1 MFSRW
6 RGCSKLQD
14 GQMDH
19 RSQERQTERLTES
32 TQEMEMPPERW
43 GLMIPLKYLNM
54 HELKCEMVCSSAHCQ
69 RTNCYKS
76 IHFCLAFCW
85 RAKIMSFNIYI
96 FVFDVFILS
105 FMQFFVTGNR
115 ISPAANWKKAMLSSG
130 VITGCCFWKGPVV
143 SIFLKCFSKDLAEQT
158 CRCSGKQH
166 LFPQYSDGW
175 LSTEDPCKQRKLL
188 FLTLQSSEHSV
199 VGLCCLNLDICSTD
213 ISSWARHTESFYSP
227 WREIG
232 NNLSYSTA
240 NVKSAI

>member
-1 MFSRW
+1 MFWISRLMFSRW

-19 RSQERQTERLTES
+19 RGQERQTERLTES

-43 GLMIPLKYLNM
+43 GLMIPLKYLNT

-105 FMQFFVTGNR
+105 FMQFFCHWKQNFSCCKLKEGYVELRCGNR
-115 ISPAANWKKAMLSSG
+115 
-130 VITGCCFWKGPVV
+130 
-143 SIFLKCFSKDLAEQT
+143 
-158 CRCSGKQH
+158 
-166 LFPQYSDGW
+166 
-175 LSTEDPCKQRKLL
+175 LL
-188 FLTLQSSEHSV
+188 FLKGPSCEHLFKV
-199 VGLCCLNLDICSTD
+199 L
-213 ISSWARHTESFYSP
+213 
-227 WREIG
+227 
-232 NNLSYSTA
+232 
-240 NVKSAI
+240 